1 MGTEENINMVQ
12 IFPVAGRAIPAVDR
26 EEAKKVID
34 AIMAL
39 PFLLDFLVW
48 PALFVVC
55 YVAPLVEIGVILAIV
70 FNNGFLLL
78 TGFLLIPAIIKLGQI
93 TNADTIV
100 LWE

>member
-1 MGTEENINMVQ
+1 MVR
-12 IFPVAGRAIPAVDR
+12 IFPEAGRAISAADR

-39 PFLLDFLVW
+39 PFLLSFLVW
-48 PALFVVC
+48 PTLFIVC
-55 YVAPLVEIGVILAIV
+55 YVAPLVEIGIILAIA
-70 FNNGFLLL
+70 FNNGLLLL